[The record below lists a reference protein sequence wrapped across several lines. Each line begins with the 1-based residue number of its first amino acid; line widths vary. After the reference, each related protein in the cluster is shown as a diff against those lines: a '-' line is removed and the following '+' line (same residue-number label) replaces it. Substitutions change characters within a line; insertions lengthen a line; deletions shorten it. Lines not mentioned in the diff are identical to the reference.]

1 MSQSDQIF
9 TDFTQDFALCERL
22 SVATSYSSKRRS
34 TWFSDRRRSSVTS
47 TSSSSNQDILNDIH
61 DLSILEKERN
71 DDEVDMNNYRL
82 KVKNLLTNLL
92 LKLEENVEYQC
103 TLEEELLR
111 LEHVVRSMLNCFS
124 IVAIY
129 IALFQKEAQNSLL
142 RKQID
147 RTNRKLEEMVKDK
160 ERIKHARKVELS
172 ILSEY
177 SKKLSKSIEDLNS
190 NFEVEET
197 DDDNQDVFVEIEDQT
212 SLDNNISL
220 MGNNSSEAKEICS
233 DSPYVNGME
242 NRLGNMSR

>member
-22 SVATSYSSKRRS
+22 SLVTSYSSKRRS

-129 IALFQKEAQNSLL
+129 RICFIPKGSSEQSL
-142 RKQID
+142 
-147 RTNRKLEEMVKDK
+147 
-160 ERIKHARKVELS
+160 A
-172 ILSEY
+172 
-177 SKKLSKSIEDLNS
+177 
-190 NFEVEET
+190 ET
-197 DDDNQDVFVEIEDQT
+197 DRSNKPQIRRD
-212 SLDNNISL
+212 
-220 MGNNSSEAKEICS
+220 GK
-233 DSPYVNGME
+233 
-242 NRLGNMSR
+242 R